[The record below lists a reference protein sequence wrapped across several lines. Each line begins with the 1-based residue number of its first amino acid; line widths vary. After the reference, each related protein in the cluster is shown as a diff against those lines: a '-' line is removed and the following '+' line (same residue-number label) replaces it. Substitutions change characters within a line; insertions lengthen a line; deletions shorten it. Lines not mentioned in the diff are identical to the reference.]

1 MPVIR
6 PCLFNSAIIYSVDAL
21 QDHDLYS
28 SDKVAAGPSG
38 PWLRSSGSD
47 ALHSGRLAAEQKNY
61 LKIPGCV
68 TGAMRLG
75 GAK

>member
-1 MPVIR
+1 MPVIG
-6 PCLFNSAIIYSVDAL
+6 PCLFSSAIIHSVDAL

-28 SDKVAAGPSG
+28 SDKVAAGPTG
-38 PWLRSSGSD
+38 PWFRSSGSD
-47 ALHSGRLAAEQKNY
+47 ALHPGRLVAGRKNY
-61 LKIPGCV
+61 LKVPGCV